1 MVKETVKDVKEQL
14 DSFEEFVHG
23 EFRTLDSKL
32 IKNIDT
38 IKELLESSMK
48 TIGSDIKSVESNIKS
63 AVEEVANRVATIEQR
78 VSEVEK
84 MSTENKAG
92 TLKELYE
99 MDEKRS
105 NVVVFGIPEPVSSG
119 EASPRDKDTKEVD
132 SIFQAVTG
140 QKKAFEIKFRIGK
153 KQEGKAR
160 PIVVKLR
167 DQNHKEEIL
176 NSSANLRNHGQWKD
190 VYIRPDLTK
199 CQREFIKKQEEE
211 LQAEA
216 MRRNSQLK
224 NGEDWAWGVRGK
236 GMQRHLTKVKAWA

>member
-1 MVKETVKDVKEQL
+1 MPRKEYAMIEDIQEIMNQMKNELVNKIMVVMDK
-14 DSFEEFVHG
+14 
-23 EFRTLDSKL
+23 
-32 IKNIDT
+32 IDAMEKR
-38 IKELLESSMK
+38 IDASEARIQDKIDMVEK
-48 TIGSDIKSVESNIKS
+48 RIDASVTN
-63 AVEEVANRVATIEQR
+63 IEQR

-105 NVVVFGIPEPVSSG
+105 NVVVFGIPEPVDSG
-119 EASPRDKDTKEVD
+119 EASLRDKDTKEVD

-167 DQNHKEEIL
+167 DQNYKEEIL

-236 GMQRHLTKVKAWA
+236 GMQRHLTKVKARA